1 VTTRWAFLSW
11 LGLAAPLALPAQ
23 QLTATERAQ
32 AVATAWSEARYNF
45 ALWDRVRADWDS
57 ALAANL
63 RLAAEPQT
71 DLLFHRRLRRCLA
84 LLNDAY
90 AAVIPPPSLRSRIAR
105 PPLLLRSV
113 ERRPL
118 ILDYAQ
124 NDEMRVARPERLA
137 EVVAVQ
143 GIPAETWIRDSVLP
157 EISAASPA
165 DRWRRAVAAMLQ
177 GEKGTPLHLSLK
189 LPGGEMRG
197 ISVTRSVSLN
207 DRWPLE
213 PPALEI
219 DSLADGVVVVRL
231 NSLAEEDVVRQFDRA
246 FRDFTNVRG
255 LVLDL
260 RQLTEGRSR
269 YAYDILARLVVEPF
283 VTVRWRTPQHR
294 AGFRAFVPADSASA
308 WYAGGPDTI
317 APRANAPAYGGQVAV
332 LTSTATAG
340 PGEGL
345 LVAFRNSGR
354 GVIIGETTAGNP
366 SDAAAF
372 PLPKNWSVQFSV
384 RRDAFPDGVEF
395 VGKGIAPAVPVAVTV
410 GDVLAGRD
418 AALEKARKYV
428 TAPPGSP

>member
-1 VTTRWAFLSW
+1 
-11 LGLAAPLALPAQ
+11 
-23 QLTATERAQ
+23 
-32 AVATAWSEARYNF
+32 
-45 ALWDRVRADWDS
+45 
-57 ALAANL
+57 
-63 RLAAEPQT
+63 
-71 DLLFHRRLRRCLA
+71 
-84 LLNDAY
+84 
-90 AAVIPPPSLRSRIAR
+90 
-105 PPLLLRSV
+105 
-113 ERRPL
+113 
-118 ILDYAQ
+118 
-124 NDEMRVARPERLA
+124 
-137 EVVAVQ
+137 
-143 GIPAETWIRDSVLP
+143 RDSVLP

-294 AGFRAFVPADSASA
+294 ARFRAFVPADSASA
-308 WYAGGPDTI
+308 WYAGGPDAI
-317 APRANAPAYGGQVAV
+317 APRAPAPAYGRRGAGDAGEGRRRASG
-332 LTSTATAG
+332 LPLRNRTTAPHAESATA
-340 PGEGL
+340 
-345 LVAFRNSGR
+345 AFSR
-354 GVIIGETTAGNP
+354 
-366 SDAAAF
+366 
-372 PLPKNWSVQFSV
+372 V
-384 RRDAFPDGVEF
+384 RRNPCP
-395 VGKGIAPAVPVAVTV
+395 AP
-410 GDVLAGRD
+410 G
-418 AALEKARKYV
+418 
-428 TAPPGSP
+428 

>member
-1 VTTRWAFLSW
+1 MTTRWAFLSW
-11 LGLAAPLALPAQ
+11 LGLAGPLALPAQ
-23 QLTATERAQ
+23 QLTPTERAQ

-45 ALWDRVRADWDS
+45 ALWDHVRADWDS

-90 AAVIPPPSLRSRIAR
+90 AAVIPPPALRSRIAR

-118 ILDYAQ
+118 ILDYAE
-124 NDEMRVARPERLA
+124 NNEMRVARPERLA

-317 APRANAPAYGGQVAV
+317 TPHANAPAYSGRVAV
-332 LTSTATAG
+332 LTSVGTAG
-340 PGEGL
+340 PGEDL
-345 LVAFRNSGR
+345 LVAFRNSQR
-354 GVIIGETTAGNP
+354 GVIIGETSAGNP
-366 SDAAAF
+366 SEAAAF

-395 VGKGIAPAVPVAVTV
+395 VGRGIVPEVSVSVTV
-410 GDVLAGRD
+410 RDVLAGRD
-418 AALEKARKYV
+418 AALEKAREYLRR
-428 TAPPGSP
+428 

>member
-1 VTTRWAFLSW
+1 MTTRWAFLSW

-45 ALWDRVRADWDS
+45 ALWDHVRADWDS

-118 ILDYAQ
+118 ILDYAE

-207 DRWPLE
+207 DRWPLD

-219 DSLADGVVVVRL
+219 DSLADGVVIVRL
-231 NSLAEEDVVRQFDRA
+231 NSLVEEDVVRQFDRA
-246 FRDFTNVRG
+246 FRDFTNVGG

-269 YAYDILARLVVEPF
+269 YGYDILARLVTQPF

-308 WYAGGPDTI
+308 WYGGGPDTI
-317 APRANAPAYGGQVAV
+317 PPRANAPTYGGQVAV
-332 LTSTATAG
+332 LTSAGTAG
-340 PGEGL
+340 PGEDL

-354 GVIIGETTAGNP
+354 GLIIGETTAGNP
-366 SDAAAF
+366 SEAAAF

-395 VGKGIAPAVPVAVTV
+395 VGKGIAPEVPVAVTV

-418 AALEKARKYV
+418 AALERARKYV

>member
-1 VTTRWAFLSW
+1 MGVPFLAGPGGAARATRP
-11 LGLAAPLALPAQ
+11 AAHPDGAGAGG
-23 QLTATERAQ
+23 RDGGG
-32 AVATAWSEARYNF
+32 RG
-45 ALWDRVRADWDS
+45 
-57 ALAANL
+57 
-63 RLAAEPQT
+63 
-71 DLLFHRRLRRCLA
+71 
-84 LLNDAY
+84 
-90 AAVIPPPSLRSRIAR
+90 AR
-105 PPLLLRSV
+105 PG
-113 ERRPL
+113 
-118 ILDYAQ
+118 
-124 NDEMRVARPERLA
+124 RLA
-137 EVVAVQ
+137 EVIAVR

-294 AGFRAFVPADSASA
+294 AGFRVFVPADSASA

-317 APRANAPAYGGQVAV
+317 APRANAPAYGGQGAV
-332 LTSTATAG
+332 LTPTATPG
-340 PGEGL
+340 PGEDL
-345 LVAFRNSGR
+345 LVAFRNSQR
-354 GVIIGETTAGNP
+354 GVIIGETSAGNP
-366 SDAAAF
+366 SEAAAF

-384 RRDAFPDGVEF
+384 RRDAFPEGGEF
-395 VGKGIAPAVPVAVTV
+395 VGKGIAPEVSVAVTV